1 MTFNVIPTNA
11 PVRPLL
17 SLAVAVIPVGAPGA
31 IGAGVTADDAL
42 EAVPVPAEL
51 VAVTVKVYA
60 VPLVSPV
67 TVIGDDAP
75 VAVRPPGED
84 VTVYPVIAAPPV
96 FAGAVKL
103 TVAPPLLPVAETP
116 VGAPGAMAAGVTA
129 DEALEAAPVPMAL
142 VAVTVKV
149 YAVPLVSPV
158 TVIGDEAPV
167 AVRPPGA
174 EVTV

>member
-17 SLAVAVIPVGAPGA
+17 SLAAAVIPVGAPGA

-67 TVIGDDAP
+67 TVIGD
-75 VAVRPPGED
+75 
-84 VTVYPVIAAPPV
+84 
-96 FAGAVKL
+96 
-103 TVAPPLLPVAETP
+103 
-116 VGAPGAMAAGVTA
+116 
-129 DEALEAAPVPMAL
+129 
-142 VAVTVKV
+142 
-149 YAVPLVSPV
+149 
-158 TVIGDEAPV
+158 EAPV